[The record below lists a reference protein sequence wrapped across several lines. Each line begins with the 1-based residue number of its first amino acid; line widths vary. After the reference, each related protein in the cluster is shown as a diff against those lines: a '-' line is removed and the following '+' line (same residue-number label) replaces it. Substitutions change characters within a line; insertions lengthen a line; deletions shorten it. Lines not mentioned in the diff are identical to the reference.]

1 MKTNNHNSLEK
12 LLALRDAKLQEF
24 GTIKAFVGCSLSKT
38 PRGGAMLTRKVAGK
52 TLCTYVP
59 VGLEAEARSWV
70 LEYKRLKSLIKEITA
85 LSESIARGHK
95 QNQLAVSLPP
105 RSRARSAAASSATSA
120 RSRKTNADR
129 TLSTS

>member
-1 MKTNNHNSLEK
+1 MKNISHNSLEK
-12 LLALRDAKLQEF
+12 LLALRDAKLREL

-38 PRGGAMLTRKVAGK
+38 PRGGAMLTRKVVGK

-85 LSESIARGHK
+85 LSEGIARGHK
-95 QNQLAVSLPP
+95 QNQLAAAP
-105 RSRARSAAASSATSA
+105 RKGRARSAAASSATSA
-120 RSRKTNADR
+120 PSRKTSGDR
-129 TLSTS
+129 TRSTS